1 MLKICT
7 TKCQLAQK
15 NHMDRTRAFY
25 LSFSIALVIQL
36 LLFGV
41 FVFMYQNNQA
51 LINRIENRNQSILMA
66 EELRR
71 SSEYLTVYCRYF
83 IESGDEQWETN
94 YKDMIL
100 IRDGKKRRPDGQQ
113 FSLQDSMLNLG
124 FTDVELGKMQLV
136 KKEQVWA
143 CSYARI

>member
-1 MLKICT
+1 
-7 TKCQLAQK
+7 
-15 NHMDRTRAFY
+15 MDRTRIFY
-25 LSFSIALVIQL
+25 LSFSIALVIQF

-66 EELRR
+66 EDLRR
-71 SSEYLTVYCRYF
+71 SSEYLTAYCRYY

-94 YKDMIL
+94 YKDVIL